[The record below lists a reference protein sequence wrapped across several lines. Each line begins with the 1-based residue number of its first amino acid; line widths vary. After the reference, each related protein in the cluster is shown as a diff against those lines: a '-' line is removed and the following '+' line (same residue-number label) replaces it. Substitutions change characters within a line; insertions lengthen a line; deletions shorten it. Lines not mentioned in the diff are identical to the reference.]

1 LSISEGGDRERRA
14 SATDF
19 DRWLKQAYAELIGFT
34 ALVLLMKISKRKV
47 TPLSST
53 YLNVIGDEV
62 DWGEIVALFA
72 GSGVSWDAAAF
83 FPITAKDG
91 GPVDNA
97 TARLRLR
104 MLETKVEDDPL
115 TLNEGHFFDSWGR
128 RLRIDE
134 VQG

>member
-1 LSISEGGDRERRA
+1 LSISEGGDRP
-14 SATDF
+14 SATTDF
-19 DRWLKQAYAELIGFT
+19 DRWLKEAYSELNGFT
-34 ALVLLMKISKRKV
+34 ALVLLLKIGRRKV

-83 FPITAKDG
+83 FPITGKNG

-104 MLETKVEDDPL
+104 MLETRVEDDPL
-115 TLNEGHFFDSWGR
+115 TLNDGHFFDSWGR